1 MSEIKDYKMDQTA
14 EKGSQGGRVPLR
26 ERRKHNRGT
35 GVKAAFSENKS
46 MLVLFCVIVAALT
59 VILVSI
65 LVLKIGALPVC
76 LIVVIEAAL
85 AICLHDVP
93 VWLHGL
99 VVIVQLIG
107 GILNGSLVF
116 MLLCSV
122 LYLLGMLTLRFIR
135 D

>member
-1 MSEIKDYKMDQTA
+1 MSEIKDYKMDQMEA
-14 EKGSQGGRVPLR
+14 EGSQGSRIPLR
-26 ERRKHNRGT
+26 ERRKQNRGT
-35 GVKAAFSENKS
+35 GIKAAFSENKS
-46 MLVLFCVIVAALT
+46 MLVLFCVIVAALA

-65 LVLKIGALPVC
+65 LVLKISALPVC

-93 VWLHGL
+93 IWLHGL

-107 GILNGSLVF
+107 GILTGGLVF
-116 MLLCSV
+116 MMLCSV
-122 LYLLGMLTLRFIR
+122 LYLLGMLTLRYIR